1 MITKWN
7 IRKRHFAALIELLG
21 VDSGHKV
28 RGYLV
33 FPPSFSDR
41 VWQEVGFGAAII
53 RIILGKKP
61 VVINGPKLKY
71 MHGRVCIDP
80 KPTIKGVVSAWL
92 RGDQVLSV
100 QRNHFY
106 STPLGE
112 LNSAYGMEFTEQIL
126 ARIGYNSLIVLF
138 AGVAG
143 QEVVIHYPVD
153 EEGVRSINRHKT
165 GIERARLSFGES
177 TLLSLVPSIIRSNT
191 ETALPLL
198 IQSRLVGQALQA
210 DSPSLEQSSE
220 QLGKCITFLTGMQ
233 TNAQPIDR
241 SPEAD
246 HFTNNLVNLDAEMP
260 NEHTVKIRYAID
272 KFDNW
277 WRGKNL
283 KSVLVHGDFWLGN
296 VLFDD
301 EGSISGVIDW
311 EWSRENGLPLLD
323 AMHLL
328 ARSGF
333 CHNNAS
339 FPELLSS
346 VWTGGENWVWMASY
360 LDEAIHESGLSL
372 NDVQHIALFLWLDI
386 IWKGYVETQPE
397 YAEWLDD
404 MVETPFQAIELWA
417 NHEGSDGNGG

>member
-7 IRKRHFAALIELLG
+7 IRKRHFAALLELLG
-21 VDSGHKV
+21 VDSGHNV
-28 RGYLV
+28 YGYLD

-53 RIILGKKP
+53 RIVLGKKP
-61 VVINGPKLKY
+61 IVINGPKLKY
-71 MHGRVCIDP
+71 IHGHVCLDP
-80 KPTIKGVVSAWL
+80 RPTLKGVVAAWL
-92 RGDQVLSV
+92 QRDQIISV

-106 STPLGE
+106 TAPLE
-112 LNSAYGMEFTEQIL
+112 KLNLAYGMEFAEQIP

-153 EEGVRSINRHKT
+153 EEGVRAINRHKT

-177 TLLSLVPSIIRSNT
+177 ALLSLVPSIIRPNT
-191 ETALPLL
+191 ETTLPLL
-198 IQSRLVGQALQA
+198 VQSRVVGQTLQA
-210 DSPSLEQSSE
+210 DSPSLENSSE
-220 QLGKCITFLTGMQ
+220 QLGKCIAFITGVPS
-233 TNAQPIDR
+233 NAEPIDCK
-241 SPEAD
+241 PEAD
-246 HFTNNLVNLDAEMP
+246 HFTNNLANLDAEIP
-260 NEHTVKIRYAID
+260 HDHRLKIRYALD
-272 KFDNW
+272 KFENW

-283 KSVLVHGDFWLGN
+283 KPVLVHGDFWLGN

-323 AMHLL
+323 ALHLL

-333 CHNNAS
+333 CHNYAT

-346 VWTGGENWVWMASY
+346 VWTGGENWVWMASF

-372 NDVQHIALFLWLDI
+372 NDVQHIALFLWLDT

-397 YAEWLDD
+397 YAEWLED
-404 MVETPFQAIELWA
+404 MVETPFEAIELWA
-417 NHEGSDGNGG
+417 NHESPDDDGG